1 MTAGPDHLHDGHQ
14 DGDGPAATAPVVP
27 RVLLFYDYT

>member
-1 MTAGPDHLHDGHQ
+1 MSDEHLRTQADTEPPSAAG
-14 DGDGPAATAPVVP
+14 VVP

>member
-1 MTAGPDHLHDGHQ
+1 MSDAST
-14 DGDGPAATAPVVP
+14 GPAPAAASAVPVVP

>member
-1 MTAGPDHLHDGHQ
+1 MTDGPGHVHDGHH
-14 DGDGPAATAPVVP
+14 DGDQPATAAPVVP